1 YWRPTASGPRGA
13 RRRLPSP
20 RSGAPPATPGWWSA
34 RSGQAPRHRAVLVG
48 SWRDRRAPPEEAAP
62 RAGVARPAAG
72 SGARRR
78 VVDPP
83 GSPPRGPR
91 GGADDREARGSRAWS
106 GRLAPSDGR
115 DAPGRTAARSQES
128 VSPGRGDGA
137 PAGGPA

>member
-1 YWRPTASGPRGA
+1 MRTSLGVVMRIVIELSCWPDTKSRVFQQPASAPRGA
-13 RRRLPSP
+13 RRRSPSP
-20 RSGAPPATPGWWSA
+20 RPGAPPATPGWWSA

-91 GGADDREARGSRAWS
+91 GGARLDGSVVD
-106 GRLAPSDGR
+106 L
-115 DAPGRTAARSQES
+115 RTL
-128 VSPGRGDGA
+128 
-137 PAGGPA
+137 